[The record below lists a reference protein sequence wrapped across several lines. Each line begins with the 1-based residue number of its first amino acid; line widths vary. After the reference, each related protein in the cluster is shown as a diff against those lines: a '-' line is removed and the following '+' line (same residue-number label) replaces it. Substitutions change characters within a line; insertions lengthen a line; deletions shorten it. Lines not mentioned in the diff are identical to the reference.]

1 MTLIEPFNTIL
12 DMQHG
17 TLQPAGQVI
26 QRRLSD
32 MRNMYFDR
40 SAYEQI
46 MAEEGDRLIYEVYNA
61 PELPKTEDQ
70 LLHCTTLIYPGRV
83 GQEFHMTKGHF
94 HAKRDRAE
102 VYVGLSGE
110 GHLLLQTEDGT
121 VRDIAIGPGTVA
133 YIPPLWAHRTV
144 NTGAQPFSFLS
155 VWPGDAGHDY
165 DSIEKMGFAKLLLEQ
180 EGQAVLVDNPKFHR

>member
-1 MTLIEPFNTIL
+1 MALIEPFNTIL

-40 SAYEQI
+40 SAYERI
-46 MAEEGDRLIYEVYNA
+46 LAEEGDRLIYEVYNA
-61 PELPKTEDQ
+61 PELPKTEGQ
-70 LLHCTTLIYPGRV
+70 LLHCTTLIHPGQV

-110 GHLLLQTEDGT
+110 GHLLLQAEDGT
-121 VRDIAIGPGTVA
+121 VRDIPIRPGTVA

-144 NTGAQPFSFLS
+144 NTGDQPFSFLS

-165 DSIEKMGFAKLLLEQ
+165 GSIEKMGFAKLLLEQ
-180 EGQAVLVDNPKFHR
+180 EGQAVLIDNPKFYR

>member
-32 MRNMYFDR
+32 MRNMYFDQT
-40 SAYEQI
+40 AYERI
-46 MAEEGDRLIYEVYNA
+46 LAEEGDRLIYEIYHA
-61 PELPKTEDQ
+61 PELPQTEGQ
-70 LLHCTTLIYPGRV
+70 LLHCTTIIYPGRV

-110 GHLLLQTEDGT
+110 GHLLLQTEEGT
-121 VRDIAIGPGTVA
+121 VRDIPIRPGTVA

-165 DSIEKMGFAKLLLEQ
+165 GSIEKTGFAKLLLER
-180 EGQAVLVDNPKFHR
+180 EGQAALIDNPKFDR